1 MGNKLTKLI
10 EAVWEERGFTEMEN
24 GEEFACLFNDGVVVV
39 SFIDHELKVF
49 VILGEPYKIDFTL
62 CP

>member
-24 GEEFACLFNDGVVVV
+24 GEEFACLFNDGVVVCEFYRPRTKGFCY
-39 SFIDHELKVF
+39 SRRTIQN
-49 VILGEPYKIDFTL
+49 
-62 CP
+62 

>member
-1 MGNKLTKLI
+1 
-10 EAVWEERGFTEMEN
+10 MEN